1 MAGIRQNS
9 VCLAEG
15 GLKTFASERRHL
27 RQPSWKTRNLSCR
40 SDCRQAL
47 LVKKDAKTSSR
58 DNLEAD
64 LVLGNYYLLNIYS
77 NCGRQANV

>member
-1 MAGIRQNS
+1 MAGIRQNA

-15 GLKTFASERRHL
+15 GLERFASERRHL
-27 RQPSWKTRNLSCR
+27 RRPSWKTRNLSCR

-64 LVLGNYYLLNIYS
+64 LVLGNYYLLKIYIRI
-77 NCGRQANV
+77 G